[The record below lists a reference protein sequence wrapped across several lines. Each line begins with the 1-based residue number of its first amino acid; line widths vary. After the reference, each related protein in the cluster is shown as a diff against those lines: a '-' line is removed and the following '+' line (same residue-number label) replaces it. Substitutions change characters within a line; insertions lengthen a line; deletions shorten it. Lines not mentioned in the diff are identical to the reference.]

1 MGTFTYGGARSS
13 LSYYSISL
21 APSLRGSVQRL
32 TASVY
37 LWRGGALAKTIA
49 TGKHSLTASSPG
61 LLQHSKHMAVSS
73 SGGASRDLLP
83 VPAAERRSTRSL
95 SGQQELN
102 SQLSDLLGGWEE
114 EEETRNDGEKSQS
127 SGQSKPTTSLKNP
140 APKKNKTTGIR
151 FS

>member
-1 MGTFTYGGARSS
+1 MAARAVLFRTTPS
-13 LSYYSISL
+13 SISL
-21 APSLRGSVQRL
+21 ARENREAL
-32 TASVY
+32 SVY

-49 TGKHSLTASSPG
+49 TGKHSLTAS

-114 EEETRNDGEKSQS
+114 EEETRNDCGKSLS
-127 SGQSKPTTSLKNP
+127 SGQSKPTKNP

>member
-1 MGTFTYGGARSS
+1 
-13 LSYYSISL
+13 
-21 APSLRGSVQRL
+21 
-32 TASVY
+32 
-37 LWRGGALAKTIA
+37 
-49 TGKHSLTASSPG
+49 
-61 LLQHSKHMAVSS
+61 MAVSS

-114 EEETRNDGEKSQS
+114 EEETINDCGKSPS
-127 SGQSKPTTSLKNP
+127 SSEPTKNP